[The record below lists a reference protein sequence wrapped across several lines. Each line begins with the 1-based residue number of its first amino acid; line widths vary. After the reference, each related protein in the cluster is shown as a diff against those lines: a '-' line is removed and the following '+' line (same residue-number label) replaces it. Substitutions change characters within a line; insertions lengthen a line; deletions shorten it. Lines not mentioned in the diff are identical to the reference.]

1 MPPSPDFPSR
11 SFYLIEFADL
21 RRSQVVYAL
30 GPMCYEQAVR
40 DAEVALWQTGGV
52 APAAG
57 ERIRVSGPYLVEQ
70 GQSREFVVVEPARP
84 PTETV
89 PQSSTVALWWPAT
102 ARLSRSLAIST

>member
-1 MPPSPDFPSR
+1 MSPSPDYPSR
-11 SFYLIEFADL
+11 TYYLIDYADL

-30 GPMCYEQAVR
+30 GPMCYEQAAR
-40 DAEVALWQTGGV
+40 AAEVALWQTSGV

-84 PTETV
+84 RTETV
-89 PQSSTVALWWPAT
+89 PQ
-102 ARLSRSLAIST
+102 